1 LADLHIH
8 RTHAHGFKKIRKI
21 AFTWAEL
28 AEQEF
33 GLSCVYH
40 EGTSE
45 DAVFFTRTGVKGR
58 LLATHDTLEITVAL
72 SVLLRG
78 FKSTVESEILKN
90 LDLLLVPGTVK
101 KVKAASHAKRV

>member
-1 LADLHIH
+1 MADLHIH

-40 EGTSE
+40 EGATADE
-45 DAVFFTRTGVKGR
+45 VFFTRSGVKGR
-58 LLATHDTLEITVAL
+58 LLATHDTLEITVQL
-72 SVLLRG
+72 SVLLRS

-90 LDLLLVPGTVK
+90 LDALLVPTLTK
-101 KVKAASHAKRV
+101 K